1 MLLST
6 MNKRKKDKKIK
17 KVSSLPRAI
26 IGVLNGNFLAREN
39 VIRNMPFMFY
49 VVLLMVLYIAYG
61 YYAERTVRELH
72 NVDVELKDMRSD
84 YISKRAELEKTEK
97 QSQVAED
104 IERLGLKESRVP
116 PIKIEVDPEEMTAPI
131 K

>member
-1 MLLST
+1 
-6 MNKRKKDKKIK
+6 MNKKKKEKKNN
-17 KVSSLPRAI
+17 KVSRLPRAM
-26 IGVLNGNFLAREN
+26 IGILNGSFLAREN

-84 YISKRAELEKTEK
+84 YISKRADLEKTEK

-104 IERLGLKESRVP
+104 IKKLGLKESRVP
-116 PIKIEVDPEEMTAPI
+116 PIKIEVDPEEMTDPVQ
-131 K
+131 

>member
-1 MLLST
+1 
-6 MNKRKKDKKIK
+6 MNKKKKEKKNN
-17 KVSSLPRAI
+17 KVSRFPRVI

-104 IERLGLKESRVP
+104 IEMLGLKESRVP
-116 PIKIEVDPEEMTAPI
+116 PTKIEVDAEEMTEPI